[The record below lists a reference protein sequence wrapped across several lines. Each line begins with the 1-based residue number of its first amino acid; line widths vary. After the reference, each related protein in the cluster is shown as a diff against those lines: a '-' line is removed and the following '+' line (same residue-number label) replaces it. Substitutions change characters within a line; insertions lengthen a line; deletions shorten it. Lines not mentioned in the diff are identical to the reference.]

1 MGKAVDI
8 KLIRIKEASF
18 EERRFNYIY
27 NGMKDLHAAGLTPL
41 RTRMC
46 RAINSSY

>member
-18 EERRFNYIY
+18 EERFNYVY

-41 RTRMC
+41 RTQMC
-46 RAINSSY
+46 TAINSSY